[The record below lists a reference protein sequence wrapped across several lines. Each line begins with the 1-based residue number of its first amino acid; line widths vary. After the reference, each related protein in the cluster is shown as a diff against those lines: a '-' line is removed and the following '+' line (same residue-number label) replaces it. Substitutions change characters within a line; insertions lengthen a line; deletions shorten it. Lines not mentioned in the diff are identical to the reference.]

1 MKKALIIILVF
12 TFLIFVFG
20 GCRVQEEGSSGY
32 SDFRYN
38 DADKYLTGEAEITET
53 VENIEIDWIG
63 GSINVS
69 YYDKDA
75 VSFFEESVH
84 VLNDDTRVHYMLDG
98 TTLRIKFCKSGILNI
113 DDSAKNLTVHIPE
126 SLSLKN
132 LNIDGISAEVNAD
145 EIRAD
150 KIYVS
155 TVSGGIHLTG
165 CRITDKADLDS
176 ISGSIN
182 ADITESVKTLN
193 CSSVSGEIDI
203 HAREIVCFSADTASG
218 DVYLSSEAAPQ
229 ELNIDTVSGKA
240 YLQLPENSDF
250 SLETDTVSG
259 DFSSDIP
266 CKGKDGNYI
275 FGNGDGEYEIDTIS
289 GDINI
294 AAYNY
299 I

>member
-1 MKKALIIILVF
+1 MKKAFAALLVLTFIIFALS
-12 TFLIFVFG
+12 
-20 GCRVQEEGSSGY
+20 GCRTVNINSGDISEFNY
-32 SDFRYN
+32 DN
-38 DADKYLTGEAEITET
+38 PEKYLTGDAEITDT
-53 VENIEIDWIG
+53 VENIEIEWIG

-69 YYDKDA
+69 YYDKDT
-75 VSFFEESVH
+75 VSFFEESDH
-84 VLNDDTRVHYMLDG
+84 VLNDDTSVHYMLDG
-98 TTLRIKFCKSGILNI
+98 TTLKIKFCKSGILNMKEPEK
-113 DDSAKNLTVHIPE
+113 DLTICIPE

-132 LNIDGISAEVNAD
+132 LNIDGISADVAAD
-145 EIRAD
+145 EILAD
-150 KIYVS
+150 KIYVN
-155 TVSGGIHLTG
+155 TLSGGIQLTG
-165 CRITDKADLDS
+165 CIITDKADLDS

-203 HAREIVCFSADTASG
+203 HAQEIVFFSADTASG
-218 DVYLSSEAAPQ
+218 DVRLSSGTAPK
-229 ELNIDTVSGKA
+229 ELNIDTVSGEA